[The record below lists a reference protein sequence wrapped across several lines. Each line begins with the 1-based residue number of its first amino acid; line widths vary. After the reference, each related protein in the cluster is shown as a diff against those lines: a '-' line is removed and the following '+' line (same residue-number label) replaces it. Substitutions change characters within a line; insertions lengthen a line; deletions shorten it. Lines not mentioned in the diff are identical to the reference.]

1 MELQSI
7 NKTMSSLE
15 IAEITGKRHDH
26 VIRDIRNMLFELY
39 GEEGLPK
46 FGDTYINKQNNQEY
60 AIYRLPKRETLVLV
74 SGYSIELRARIIDRW
89 EELENTKKDPL
100 LQLSE
105 ALIVAKQIIEEK
117 DKYIAELE
125 PLAKIANQ
133 IINSDNKFRMDEV
146 CGLLKLT
153 IGRNKF
159 FALLRADGILKGDNS
174 PKREHIDNGNFV
186 SILKQTPVGMKSVTL
201 VTGKGLEYLSKK
213 YDHIRLKAV

>member
-1 MELQSI
+1 
-7 NKTMSSLE
+7 
-15 IAEITGKRHDH
+15 
-26 VIRDIRNMLFELY
+26 
-39 GEEGLPK
+39 
-46 FGDTYINKQNNQEY
+46 
-60 AIYRLPKRETLVLV
+60 
-74 SGYSIELRARIIDRW
+74 
-89 EELENTKKDPL
+89 
-100 LQLSE
+100 
-105 ALIVAKQIIEEK
+105 
-117 DKYIAELE
+117 
-125 PLAKIANQ
+125 
-133 IINSDNKFRMDEV
+133 MDEV